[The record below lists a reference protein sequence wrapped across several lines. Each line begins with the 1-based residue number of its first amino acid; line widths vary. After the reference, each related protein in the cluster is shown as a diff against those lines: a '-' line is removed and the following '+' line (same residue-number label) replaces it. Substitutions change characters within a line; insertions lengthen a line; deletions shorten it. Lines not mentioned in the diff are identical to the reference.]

1 MTGNGA
7 PWLVV
12 RVAGEV
18 LAEAEHWPRLLAAV
32 QAARERGERV
42 MVVCASLP
50 GLEIEALLAALG
62 EGGHEAVLR
71 DLAARLERLGVA
83 LDEPPP
89 DGMQEL
95 LGELGRLLAGAHLLG
110 EAGPRARARIGAM
123 AGALPVPLLAAW
135 LRRSGLEAAALDSRE
150 LLTAAESGG
159 IGLDGDA
166 ERRLL
171 AADLSEQA
179 PPDLGERLAA
189 LSPVVVTAG
198 GAARGSADDGPVLVE
213 GGADRAAACL
223 AAQLSALRCEAWGAS
238 PGLFTADPQVVP
250 SARLLRSLAY
260 EEAVELLTTGARG
273 FHPRAIGPL
282 RRGGIP
288 LRFRDAAVLEIEGTE
303 VSAQGGGATPRV
315 KAVSYRSRV
324 MLLSLETAGMWQRVG
339 FLAEVFARISRHALS
354 VDLVSTAEANVTVSF
369 DAEPGPVDE
378 ARLQALAADLS
389 DLGRPRL
396 LGPCAAVTLVGR
408 QIRST
413 L

>member
-62 EGGHEAVLR
+62 DGGHEAVLR

-83 LDEPPP
+83 LEEPPP
-89 DGMQEL
+89 QGTQEL

-123 AGALPVPLLAAW
+123 AGALPVPLFAAW
-135 LRRSGLEAAALDSRE
+135 LRRMGLDAAAVDPRD
-150 LLTAAESGG
+150 LLSATDSGG
-159 IGLDGDA
+159 GDFSGDA
-166 ERRLL
+166 ERRVL
-171 AADLSEQA
+171 AADLAEQA

-189 LSPVVVTAG
+189 LPPVVVTAG
-198 GAARGSADDGPVLVE
+198 GAARGSGGDAGPVLVE

-223 AAQLSALRCEAWGAS
+223 AAQLSALRCEAWGDS

-260 EEAVELLTTGARG
+260 EEALELFTTGARG
-273 FHPRAIGPL
+273 FHPRAVGPL
-282 RRGGIP
+282 RRAAIP
-288 LRFRDAAVLEIEGTE
+288 LRFRRAA
-303 VSAQGGGATPRV
+303 AP
-315 KAVSYRSRV
+315 
-324 MLLSLETAGMWQRVG
+324 W
-339 FLAEVFARISRHALS
+339 
-354 VDLVSTAEANVTVSF
+354 
-369 DAEPGPVDE
+369 
-378 ARLQALAADLS
+378 
-389 DLGRPRL
+389 
-396 LGPCAAVTLVGR
+396 
-408 QIRST
+408 
-413 L
+413 